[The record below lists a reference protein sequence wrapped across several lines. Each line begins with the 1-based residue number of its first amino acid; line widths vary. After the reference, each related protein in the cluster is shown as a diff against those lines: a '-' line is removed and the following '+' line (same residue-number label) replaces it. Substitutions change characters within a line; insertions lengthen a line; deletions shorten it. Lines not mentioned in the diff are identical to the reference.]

1 MAGTLAVPFDSVRV
15 WRGFKAKDLP
25 RVNFCKK
32 LGEVFIPVTVH
43 LQVPLGLTAYLPAVL
58 PEEKPEFL
66 PDEVALVFYSSQE
79 EYKKTFASTAGRA
92 YGLLHSSV
100 FDFQPQK
107 SHSDFP
113 KLWENEVVCHRP
125 YSLFTKDANWY
136 DGRSCI
142 YIGIRNTAISA
153 AEFVSRFAEILNHAR
168 TKGGH
173 DIDGAYF
180 VITEDYLL
188 YWEHWPDDGS
198 EAAGG
203 LSRLF
208 GDISVPVLVQ
218 EAKKIDISAKIHDE
232 YPGLSINGGE
242 CLNIQFK
249 RTAAPVR
256 QREEVVRNARI
267 PVYGLYG
274 NSHTAPADTLVGYW
288 SALSAGAAGFVA
300 GLQLAAD
307 GTVVCRP
314 DGQYNARQFRS
325 TPLDDSHRPTGDSGL
340 DLPWEK
346 AWPEH
351 PSLDAVLRLFGR
363 RTKIMLSLPDKPSG
377 QEERLIAEK
386 TQASLVAFGL
396 AERVVVMGEKRM
408 CDFFRERLPGAVTA
422 LRVGHEASVEDAVA
436 DAGQCGAD
444 YLVVSA
450 GQITDATARQL
461 AGAQLEIL
469 LISQEYAISPAEFR
483 RAAKIARIGGL
494 IVRSVD
500 RGVGLVEPPALV
512 LADDFA
518 GREINQAIWSC
529 GYSHANGDT
538 LISQDDGLIIAIA
551 AGGDYSGGAA
561 VSHIPIYGRFDARVD
576 FQVDSP
582 QQATTFELAAI
593 GIDPG
598 YFCIENTRLSS
609 KNVNLT
615 FDVHGAP
622 PYASSERDEDDG
634 FRIGWNNGFNLTKID
649 SDWSASSVNMY
660 NKYSRDVGSGH
671 IRNNTGTLRLVRN
684 GAVFCAYYK
693 DTGNKEWV
701 CSGAALVPSLGEDV
715 FIRLAAKHWKKGGTP
730 PANRVVF
737 RNFRLFQF

>member
-1 MAGTLAVPFDSVRV
+1 MARKLAVPFDSVRV
-15 WRGFKAKDLP
+15 WRGFKAKELS
-25 RVNFCKK
+25 RIQFCKK

-43 LQVPLGLTAYLPAVL
+43 LQVPMGLTAYLPAVL

-66 PDEVALVFYSSQE
+66 PDEVALVFYSSRE
-79 EYKKTFASTAGRA
+79 EYKKTFATTAGRA

-113 KLWENEVVCHRP
+113 QLWEKEVVFHRP
-125 YSLFTKDANWY
+125 YSLLAKDADWY
-136 DGRSCI
+136 GGRSRI
-142 YIGIRNTAISA
+142 FIGIRNGAISA
-153 AEFVSRFAEILNHAR
+153 AEFVRRFAEILNHAR
-168 TKGGH
+168 TNGGH
-173 DIDGAYF
+173 GLDGAYF

-188 YWEHWPDDGS
+188 FWEHWADDSS
-198 EAAGG
+198 EAAVG

-208 GDISVPVLVQ
+208 GDIAVPVLVR
-218 EAKKIDISAKIHDE
+218 EAEKIGIPAQIHDE
-232 YPGLSINGGE
+232 YPGLPIKGGE
-242 CLNIQFK
+242 CLNIQFEQK
-249 RTAAPVR
+249 ALPVR
-256 QREEVVRNARI
+256 QRAEVVRNGQI
-267 PVYGLYG
+267 PVYGLHG

-288 SALSAGAAGFVA
+288 SALGAGAAGFVA

-314 DGQYNARQFRS
+314 DGQYDGRQFTS
-325 TPLDDSHRPTGDSGL
+325 TPLDDMHRPTGDSGL

-346 AWPEH
+346 AWPGH
-351 PSLDAVLRLFGR
+351 PSLDEMLRLFGR
-363 RTKIMLSLPDKPSG
+363 RTKIVLSLAEKQSV

-386 TQASLVAFGL
+386 TLASVTAFGL
-396 AERVVVMGEKRM
+396 AERVMVMGGKRT
-408 CDFFRERLPGAVTA
+408 CEFFRERLPGAVTA
-422 LRVGHEASVEDAVA
+422 LRVGYDAKVEDAVG
-436 DAGQCGAD
+436 DAGQCRAD
-444 YLVVSA
+444 YLVVA
-450 GQITDATARQL
+450 PEQITEATARQL
-461 AGAQLEIL
+461 AAAQLEIL
-469 LISQEYAISPAEFR
+469 LIGRDYAISPAECIR
-483 RAAKIARIGGL
+483 TAEIARIGGL
-494 IVRSVD
+494 LVRSVD

-518 GREINQAIWSC
+518 GRNINQAIWSC
-529 GYSHANGDT
+529 GYSHANSDT

-561 VSHIPIYGRFDARVD
+561 VSTLPVHGRFDARVD

-582 QQATTFELAAI
+582 QKATTFELAAI

-598 YFCIENTRLSS
+598 YFCIENTTLTT

-634 FRIGWNNGFNLTKID
+634 FRIGWNNGFNLTRID
-649 SDWSASSVNMY
+649 ADWSASSVNMY
-660 NKYSRDVGSGH
+660 NKYGRNVGSGH
-671 IRNNTGTLRLVRN
+671 AQNNTGTLRLVRN

-693 DTGNKEWV
+693 DTRNKEWV
-701 CSGAALVPSLGEDV
+701 CSGAALVPSLGVDV

-730 PANRVVF
+730 PANRVIF
-737 RNFRLFQF
+737 RNFKLFQF